1 MPLLMALGGL
11 FWLAILAGLG
21 FLVYAAARA
30 LIAPAPAAWAAPP
43 AQAAAPDPLAL
54 AAARYAR
61 GEIGREEYL
70 QIRRDLA
77 GLPSGAPGIAPGGAE
92 QP

>member
-1 MPLLMALGGL
+1 MALPVLMALGGL
-11 FWLAILAGLG
+11 FWLAIVVGIG

-30 LIAPAPAAWAAPP
+30 LIAPGPWAASP
-43 AQAAAPDPLAL
+43 APDPLAL

-70 QIRRDLA
+70 QIRADLA
-77 GLPSGAPGIAPGGAE
+77 GAPAGPGAAPGEGAR
-92 QP
+92 P